1 MLTAIE
7 TGYVQKEI
15 QEAAYAFQ
23 KEIEK
28 GERVVVGVNAYEVS
42 EEQPTPIL
50 IVDPA
55 IEQAQLQSLAQ
66 VRASRD
72 SSTVTRSLKNL
83 EEAAMTNTNLM
94 PFIVEAVEAYA
105 TIGEISDVYR
115 RVFGLYRE
123 PIIF

>member
-94 PFIVEAVEAYA
+94 PFIVEAVAVYA
-105 TIGEISDVYR
+105 SVGEISDVLR
-115 RVFGLYRE
+115 RVFGEYKE
-123 PIIF
+123 AVVV